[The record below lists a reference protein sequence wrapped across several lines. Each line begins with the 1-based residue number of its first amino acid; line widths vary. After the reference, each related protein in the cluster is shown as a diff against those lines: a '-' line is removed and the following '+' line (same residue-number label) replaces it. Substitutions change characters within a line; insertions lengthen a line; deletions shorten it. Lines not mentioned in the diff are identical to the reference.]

1 MRAFEFIIGQGL
13 QQSQSNNLKQLAKRL
28 QIQQKQQRL
37 RKQREKVA
45 DTTAQLA
52 KLQNKSI

>member
-1 MRAFEFIIGQGL
+1 MRFCEFEPMPDLAQTKAN
-13 QQSQSNNLKQLAKRL
+13 SLKQQAKRI

-37 RKQREKVA
+37 QNQREKVA

-52 KLQNKSI
+52 KLQNKSD

>member
-13 QQSQSNNLKQLAKRL
+13 QQSQSNNLKQQAKRL

>member
-1 MRAFEFIIGQGL
+1 MRAFEFIFRQDL
-13 QQSQSNNLKQLAKRL
+13 QQTQSNSLKQQAKRL
-28 QIQQKQQRL
+28 QIRQKQQRL
-37 RKQREKVA
+37 QKQREKVA

>member
-1 MRAFEFIIGQGL
+1 MRAFEFVLTQDL
-13 QQSQSNNLKQLAKRL
+13 QQAQLKSLNQQARRL

-37 RKQREKVA
+37 KKQREKVA

-52 KLQNKSI
+52 KLQNKSV

>member
-1 MRAFEFIIGQGL
+1 MRAFEFVLTKDL
-13 QQSQSNNLKQLAKRL
+13 QQAQLKSLNQQARRL

-37 RKQREKVA
+37 KKQREKVA

-52 KLQNKSI
+52 KLQNKSV

>member
-1 MRAFEFIIGQGL
+1 MRAYEFILGQGL
-13 QQSQSNNLKQLAKRL
+13 QQAQSNSLKQQARRL

>member
-1 MRAFEFIIGQGL
+1 MRAFEFVLTQDL
-13 QQSQSNNLKQLAKRL
+13 QQAKTKSLNQQAKRL

-37 RKQREKVA
+37 KKQREKVA

-52 KLQNKSI
+52 KLQNKSV